1 MREERIMSDLAMK
14 NGPTATLSEGPATR
28 TVTVT
33 PRVDVLETDDEF
45 LVLADM
51 PGVKPEDV
59 DIRFEKGE
67 LTVHGRRPVSFTGK
81 EPALREYEA
90 TNYHRAF
97 VIAETVAADRIAAE
111 LKGGVLTVRLPK
123 VEAVKPKRI
132 AVRG

>member
-1 MREERIMSDLAMK
+1 MSNLAPK
-14 NGPTATLSEGPATR
+14 SGPAGALEQADAR
-28 TVTVT
+28 AVTVT
-33 PRVDVLETDDEF
+33 PRVDVLETEDEF

-67 LTVHGRRPVSFTGK
+67 LAVHGRRPAAHPGK
-81 EPALREYEA
+81 EPAVREYDA

-97 VIAETVAADRIAAE
+97 LVAETVAADKITAD

>member
-1 MREERIMSDLAMK
+1 MEERIMSNLATK
-14 NGPTATLSEGPATR
+14 NGPTGTLSEASTAQ

-33 PRVDVLETDDEF
+33 PRVDILETDDEF
-45 LVLADM
+45 LVLADL

-67 LTVHGRRPVSFTGK
+67 LSIHGRRPVPFTGK
-81 EPALREYEA
+81 EPTVREYEA
-90 TNYHRAF
+90 ANYHRAF
-97 VIAETVAADRIAAE
+97 VVAETVAADRIAAE